1 MERGAMLPFA
11 PGPHRATPPA
21 SSPIAFSGAMGTRRN
36 LRKFPR
42 RLITRQ
48 TGTRFPLVFLSGRGS
63 VGPRSSGQ
71 FRSQQHGSGEVLAL
85 GDVALAM
92 PSPIAAMTERVTT
105 KDLIA
110 QHNLTD
116 EEYKKIVESSER
128 RAHHGAKSH

>member
-1 MERGAMLPFA
+1 
-11 PGPHRATPPA
+11 
-21 SSPIAFSGAMGTRRN
+21 
-36 LRKFPR
+36 
-42 RLITRQ
+42 
-48 TGTRFPLVFLSGRGS
+48 

-92 PSPIAAMTERVTT
+92 PSLIAAMTERITT